1 MDKEHHNN
9 KGDLKGISRI
19 DQPDKKTHG
28 WFVRFYKNGKIHSRF
43 ASDSKYGG
51 KQKALEQAKKLKQD
65 LEYKLMNGASE
76 GVSDEKPQN
85 RRKPKSS
92 SINKS
97 GMVGVSLVFQRSRTG
112 KRYPYYQ
119 VSWNPEPGRMKVK
132 SWSVNKYGWD
142 RAWEMASR
150 FRKEKMKEI
159 YGEDY
164 EQGSR

>member
-1 MDKEHHNN
+1 MDKEHNEMSEM
-9 KGDLKGISRI
+9 KGISRI
-19 DQPDKKTHG
+19 DQPSKKTHG
-28 WFVRFYKNGKIHSRF
+28 WFVRFYKNGKIHSAF

-51 KQKALEQAKKLKQD
+51 KDKALEQAKRLKRD
-65 LEYKLMNGASE
+65 LQERISNGEQEKNVESE
-76 GVSDEKPQN
+76 VKY

-132 SWSVNKYGWD
+132 SWSINKYGWD
-142 RAWEMASR
+142 RAWELASR